1 MGGDG
6 GGALRAVWTR
16 QEALDIYRKNL
27 LESLPNEEVSR
38 IAYHFMNAE
47 GVMILQKEKNLEV
60 RKNIL
65 HLIDGVL
72 EKNNIKRTSEN
83 SNFYD
88 RFMIHLNYFLD
99 SLDRSENENKS
110 LMEIEKQVRLTY
122 PLAYRIGSD
131 IYDIVT
137 REVGVESYKCEK
149 VFLVLHIQRLL

>member
-1 MGGDG
+1 MEFDKTTQD
-6 GGALRAVWTR
+6 ALKLIHEGNHIIFR
-16 QEALDIYRKNL
+16 
-27 LESLPNEEVSR
+27 EVGR
-38 IAYHFMNAE
+38 
-47 GVMILQKEKNLEV
+47 VCEK
-60 RKNIL
+60 
-65 HLIDGVL
+65 
-72 EKNNIKRTSEN
+72 
-83 SNFYD
+83 Y
-88 RFMIHLNYFLD
+88 HLNYFLD